1 MSMTDSMAYVQ
12 TLELPAV
19 LRGME
24 GLEAAAP
31 EFGDQ
36 HEAMAVGS
44 QLAEFSERVSAA
56 QRAAVADCLLL
67 AQLAANKATEQS
79 PDLMAWYRK
88 YVDVLQGIGWT
99 VQGMN
104 LEDQQASA
112 TDLSVHNA
120 IIPVLAAMLGP
131 VGMAASLVVKVL
143 EGLQEM
149 DRSTPWITLFS
160 RSSQHASGAKFQL
173 GFVDTGSAGDGIDLQ
188 VRLVAVAVDTTG
200 TITQVLFFKLAGQDA
215 RIKAGQTQLG
225 IVGAR
230 LEAIKSAVAERVNP
244 FLAGNIAKIEL

>member
-1 MSMTDSMAYVQ
+1 MNSTETMHYVQ
-12 TLELPAV
+12 TLELPTV

-24 GLEAAAP
+24 GLEAAVP
-31 EFGDQ
+31 EFTDQ
-36 HEAMAVGS
+36 REAIAIGS
-44 QLAEFSERVSAA
+44 QLAEFSERVSPA

-67 AQLAANKATEQS
+67 AQLASNKATEQS
-79 PDLMAWYRK
+79 PDLMIWYRK

-104 LEDQQASA
+104 LEDQHASA
-112 TDLSVHNA
+112 IDLHVHNA
-120 IIPVLAAMLGP
+120 IIPVLSAMLGP
-131 VGMAASLVVKVL
+131 AVMAASLVVKVL

-173 GFVDTGSAGDGIDLQ
+173 GFVDTGAGDGIDLQ
-188 VRLVAVAVDTTG
+188 VRLVAVAIDTTG
-200 TITQVLFFKLAGQDA
+200 TITQVLFFKLSGQDA

-225 IVGAR
+225 IVGGR
-230 LEAIKSAVAERVNP
+230 LEAIRSAVADRVNP
-244 FLAGNIAKIEL
+244 FLASNLAKIEL